1 MTLNSLFVLK
11 LPLNAN
17 QPVNQP
23 NRKNG
28 DARLGAEQK
37 VVFETMPHASA
48 TKHATNMAWS
58 DTDDNI
64 LVSGMLLA
72 DTIFHF
78 IWPINK

>member
-48 TKHATNMAWS
+48 TKHATNMA
-58 DTDDNI
+58 
-64 LVSGMLLA
+64 
-72 DTIFHF
+72 
-78 IWPINK
+78 